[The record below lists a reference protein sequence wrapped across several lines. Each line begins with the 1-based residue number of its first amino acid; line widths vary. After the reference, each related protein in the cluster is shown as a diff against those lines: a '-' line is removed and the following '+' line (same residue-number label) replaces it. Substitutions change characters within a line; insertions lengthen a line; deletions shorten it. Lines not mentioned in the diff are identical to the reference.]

1 MASQVIQPSA
11 RAALEHYK
19 QRDTS
24 KGMLV
29 FTCPWSGKRGKL
41 ISSGRQ
47 VQVNRFSTYN
57 EDYRIQSYCFQ
68 SISGGDSLPEG
79 STRVQSY

>member
-24 KGMLV
+24 KGML
-29 FTCPWSGKRGKL
+29 FIAHIP
-41 ISSGRQ
+41 
-47 VQVNRFSTYN
+47 
-57 EDYRIQSYCFQ
+57 
-68 SISGGDSLPEG
+68 
-79 STRVQSY
+79 TREAAADEQWW